1 MAGSERDSH
10 RGKCNYFDCNKCEA
24 KKCTQTHDCVAYLK
38 QALEE
43 EKKESEEKI
52 KTELAAKERLKTKL
66 METQGQLIE
75 LKMKKGVAGGDK
87 STLKTQLDDLR

>member
-1 MAGSERDSH
+1 MAGSERDTH

-43 EKKESEEKI
+43 EKK
-52 KTELAAKERLKTKL
+52 
-66 METQGQLIE
+66 
-75 LKMKKGVAGGDK
+75 
-87 STLKTQLDDLR
+87 